1 MILDE
6 VQDRMAASGSA
17 GSTHASTNGTINATV
32 NAPPNNAQ
40 KMSTLVTACSKYS
53 DKTSGAVHVFLDCFA
68 TAYATVVGESPY
80 AADWATCRSFLAM
93 VFDG

>member
-6 VQDRMAASGSA
+6 VQDQMVASGTTE
-17 GSTHASTNGTINATV
+17 STHAGINGTTNVTV

-53 DKTSGAVHVFLDCFA
+53 DKTSAHVFLDCFA

-93 VFDG
+93 VLDG